1 MEMFKLCDENQ
12 AKEESLFTTEDMIQ
26 SFVNQGM
33 NYTDMLKVFWE
44 VINDEE
50 GLIQQS
56 METGWSVNHIREG
69 FINLVD
75 YIIRECI

>member
-12 AKEESLFTTEDMIQ
+12 AKEEGLFTTEDMIQ

-50 GLIQQS
+50 SLIQQS
-56 METGWSVNHIREG
+56 METGWTVNHIREG